1 MAENYAKSTITS
13 IRGWILLLAK
23 DSVSKTAL
31 FDIDFGHETSKKK
44 IFEKSPEK
52 IFRVE
57 KFFFEDGHNN
67 KQTILYLLCESRFL
81 SRKESHGPSDRE
93 PP

>member
-1 MAENYAKSTITS
+1 MIAPPSVDFSESLIA
-13 IRGWILLLAK
+13 R
-23 DSVSKTAL
+23 DSVSKMAQ
-31 FDIDFGHETSKKK
+31 FDTILAMKLRKKN
-44 IFEKSPEK
+44 FEKSPEK

-57 KFFFEDGHNN
+57 IFFFEDGHNN
-67 KQTILYLLCESRFL
+67 NQTILYLLCESRFL